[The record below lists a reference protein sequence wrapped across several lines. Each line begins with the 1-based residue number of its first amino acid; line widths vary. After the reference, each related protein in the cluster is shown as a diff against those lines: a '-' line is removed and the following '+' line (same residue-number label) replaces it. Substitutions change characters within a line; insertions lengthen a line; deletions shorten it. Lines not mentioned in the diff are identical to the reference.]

1 MKTKEDAI
9 YIAKMMKDIGK
20 LANRETVCVL
30 TNMNEPVGK
39 AVGNTL
45 EILET
50 IECLKGNIPEDI
62 KEIILAIGSYII
74 KLAGEGEKFRRKQR
88 KNTRKHKKW

>member
-1 MKTKEDAI
+1 
-9 YIAKMMKDIGK
+9 MMKDIGT

-30 TNMNEPVGK
+30 TNMDEPVGR

-50 IECLKGNIPEDI
+50 IQCLKVICQKI
-62 KEIILAIGSYII
+62 
-74 KLAGEGEKFRRKQR
+74 
-88 KNTRKHKKW
+88 